1 MKKLV
6 IRDDDLSYWTKPED
20 IDKVYKS
27 LFDKKIKISF
37 ATIPFSVEM
46 FNAGNFNTF
55 YQDENS
61 SMPIGKNKE
70 TVEYIREK
78 IDDGLVEIMLHG
90 FNHLYSFECEGIIKT
105 ATKENLQKPR
115 ALNKKINF
123 LGEYNYQAYETLNKI
138 TKEGKEYLEDIFKV
152 KITNFVPPSNQ
163 IGESGIKAISNNKLN
178 LSGLIGKK
186 YDRELSLKGL
196 MTYLDRVIFSFT
208 NKDITYPK
216 IADYGKHKE
225 LSGYALTPSTNL
237 DRYERQIEYCLKHNL
252 PFQLATHYWEL
263 DEELRDKFYVFIEK
277 IIENGFKSRFLKEVL
292 V

>member
-123 LGEYNYQAYETLNKI
+123 LGEYNYQAYETLNK
-138 TKEGKEYLEDIFKV
+138 G
-152 KITNFVPPSNQ
+152 
-163 IGESGIKAISNNKLN
+163 
-178 LSGLIGKK
+178 
-186 YDRELSLKGL
+186 R
-196 MTYLDRVIFSFT
+196 
-208 NKDITYPK
+208 
-216 IADYGKHKE
+216 
-225 LSGYALTPSTNL
+225 
-237 DRYERQIEYCLKHNL
+237 
-252 PFQLATHYWEL
+252 
-263 DEELRDKFYVFIEK
+263 
-277 IIENGFKSRFLKEVL
+277 
-292 V
+292 